1 MRSPSF
7 DVVVPTIGRASL
19 RALLESLTASD
30 GPRPGAVILVDD
42 RHEPAGDLVSL
53 DDLGWVRDRVRVI
66 DGHAAGPA
74 SARNVGWRASSAEW
88 IAFLDDDVV
97 VTLPWLQA
105 LADDLVAAPPP
116 VAGTQGRINVPLSRD
131 RRPTDWERNVA
142 GLERASWATADM
154 AYRRAALARVGGF
167 DERFPRAY
175 REDADLAL
183 RMLDAG
189 FELVRGR
196 RDALHPVPPADVWT
210 SVRLQRGNADDVLMR
225 ALHGADWRARAVAP
239 AGRFVRHALTVA
251 GAGLALGALAT
262 RRRSVAL
269 GAATAWLAGTA
280 DLAWTRI
287 ASGPRTARETTTML
301 ATSAVLPFAAV
312 AHRARGYATLPAR
325 LADRGRAPRPVRA
338 VLLDRDGTIVVDVPY
353 NGDPERVRPVGDAA
367 GALSRLRDAGLA
379 LAVVSN
385 QSGVARGMLTP
396 DQVAAVNARV
406 EDLLGPLGPF
416 CVCVHGEE
424 DGCMCRKPAP
434 GLVLDAA
441 RRLGVRPEECVVIG
455 DTGAD
460 VEAARNAGARAILVP
475 NAVTRPE
482 EIEAAPL
489 VVPDLATAV
498 DVVLGTVTARAREE
512 VPA

>member
-1 MRSPSF
+1 MRPPSF

-19 RALLESLTASD
+19 RALLESLAASD

-42 RHEPAGDLVSL
+42 RHERAGDLVSL
-53 DDLGWVRDRVRVI
+53 DDLGWVRDRVEVV

-105 LADDLVAAPPP
+105 LADDLVAVPPP
-116 VAGTQGRINVPLSRD
+116 IAGTQGRINVPLSRD

-196 RDALHPVPPADVWT
+196 RDVLHPVPPAHVWT

-225 ALHGADWRARAVAP
+225 ALHGADWRARAAAP
-239 AGRFVRHALTVA
+239 AGRFVCHALTVA

-262 RRRSVAL
+262 RRRRVAL

-325 LADRGRAPRPVRA
+325 LADRARAPRPVRA

-353 NGDPERVRPVGDAA
+353 NGDPDRVEAVAGARAAIDRLRAA
-367 GALSRLRDAGLA
+367 GIR

-385 QSGVARGMLTP
+385 QSGIGRGVLTE
-396 DQVAAVNARV
+396 DDVAAVNARV
-406 EDLLGPLGPF
+406 VDLLGPLGPWL
-416 CVCVHGEE
+416 VCPHAPD
-424 DGCMCRKPAP
+424 DGCACRKPRP
-434 GLVLDAA
+434 GLVLEAA
-441 RRLGVRPEECVVIG
+441 ALLGVDPARCAVIG
-455 DTGAD
+455 DIGAD
-460 VEAARNAGARAILVP
+460 VAAARAAGARGVLVP
-475 NAVTRPE
+475 NGVTRAAE
-482 EIEAAPL
+482 VDAAPETA
-489 VVPDLATAV
+489 ATLGEAV
-498 DVVLGTVTARAREE
+498 DLLLGAA
-512 VPA
+512 A